1 MIRKYSIYF
10 ASIASILVFGEGL
23 YVALS
28 FQNLVIRTVAV
39 FCGFYILGN
48 LLGVIIIES
57 LLENQLQK
65 VNRIK
70 ENKKNSN
77 A

>member
-23 YVALS
+23 FVHLS
-28 FQNLVIRTVAV
+28 FQNLVIRTVVV

-48 LLGVIIIES
+48 LLGVIIIEA
-57 LLENQLQK
+57 LLENQMQK
-65 VNRIK
+65 VEKVK

-77 A
+77 V